1 MMFAA
6 TINRVRHLWACLLLA
21 ALVVAPVAAE
31 EAPAVLVT
39 MATSYGE
46 VQIELYPG
54 KAPLSVS
61 NFLQYVDG
69 GHYDGSTFYRSVHYG
84 NDNGNPKIEVIQG
97 GRGEAEAPFPP
108 IAHESTEQTGIL
120 HTDGVISMARG
131 DVGTASSEF
140 FICIGDQPGLD
151 FGEVRNPDEQ
161 GFAAFGRVVSGM
173 DVIHTI
179 HNLPSAAPA
188 YSAYVE
194 GQIIEEPAIIENIR
208 RAE

>member
-1 MMFAA
+1 MFVA
-6 TINRVRHLWACLLLA
+6 TTRCVRHLCIGLLLA
-21 ALVVAPVAAE
+21 VLAVVPVAAE
-31 EAPAVLVT
+31 EESAVLVT
-39 MATSYGE
+39 MTTSYGD
-46 VQIELYPG
+46 VQIELYFD

-61 NFLQYVDG
+61 NFLQYVDA

-97 GRGEAEAPFPP
+97 GRGDAEAPFPP
-108 IAHESTEQTGIL
+108 IAHETTEQTGIL

-151 FGEVRNPDEQ
+151 FGEIRNPDEQ

-179 HNLPSAAPA
+179 HNLPSDAPA
-188 YSAYVE
+188 SSAYVE
-194 GQIIEEPAIIENIR
+194 GQIIEEPAVIESIR
-208 RAE
+208 RTE